1 LNAVSDY
8 TDFNAVPNASYQ
20 VIYTDPPWFYYGAE
34 DKMAAAG
41 KHYSLMSDADLKAM
55 PVRHKC
61 ADKAV
66 VFMWATCPRLDAA
79 VDLLREWGFHFR
91 GVPFVWVKTRA
102 DGAPIG
108 AQGVRPSIVKPLVE
122 LVVAGSTEAKGRPLP
137 LLDEAVQQT
146 VFSPRGRHSEKP
158 VEVRNRIDRLY
169 GPVKRLEMFA
179 RGAPVAGWDRFGNQ
193 LGGEEPTVLDLL

>member
-1 LNAVSDY
+1 MTSVADY
-8 TDFNAVPNASYQ
+8 TDFDAVPDASYQ
-20 VIYTDPPWFYYGAE
+20 VVYADPPWLYYGAE

-41 KHYSLMSDADLKAM
+41 KHYVLMDDEALKAM
-55 PVRHKC
+55 PVRRKC

-79 VDLLREWGFHFR
+79 IDLLRAWGLHFR
-91 GVPFVWVKTRA
+91 GVPFVWVKTRS
-102 DGAPIG
+102 DGTPVG

-146 VFSPRGRHSEKP
+146 VFSSRGDHSAKP
-158 VEVRNRIDRLY
+158 VEVRARIERLY
-169 GPVKRLEMFA
+169 GPVRRLEMFA
-179 RGAPVAGWDRFGNQ
+179 RGAPAEGWDRFGNQ
-193 LGGEEPTVLDLL
+193 LGEAEPTVLDLL